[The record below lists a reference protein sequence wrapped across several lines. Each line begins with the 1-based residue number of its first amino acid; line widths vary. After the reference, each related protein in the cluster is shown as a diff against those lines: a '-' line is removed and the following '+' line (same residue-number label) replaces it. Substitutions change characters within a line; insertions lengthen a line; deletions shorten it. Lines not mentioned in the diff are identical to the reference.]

1 MVTDNGLQDFQ
12 RFWETEEPPN
22 IAVRLLKKEEKECR
36 DHYDDTSTRSPDGR
50 VIVSLPFRAGSPS
63 LGHSKS
69 QAVRRFYSMEAKLH
83 REPKFKEKY
92 VEFMRE
98 FISMG
103 HLELVP
109 LDSEEPDVTKC
120 FYVPHHGVLKESST
134 TTKLRVVFDASAKT
148 SSGVSLNDS
157 LLTGPRIQDEIF
169 KILVRFR
176 FYGNRHGWRRRKD
189 VPPDRTS

>member
-22 IAVRLLKKEEKECR
+22 LAVRLLKKREGV
-36 DHYDDTSTRSPDGR
+36 SRSLRPYFYAESGWSGDR
-50 VIVSLPFRAGSPS
+50 LPAVSRRISITWTLEVASRTPVLQHG
-63 LGHSKS
+63 G
-69 QAVRRFYSMEAKLH
+69 QAT